1 MDGVMN
7 TQSLAFLLST
17 GRTDAGHG
25 GGPGGHYTF
34 GLSDASAPIRY
45 APLDERA

>member
-1 MDGVMN
+1 MDGLMD
-7 TQSLAFLLST
+7 TQSHAFLLST

-34 GLSDASAPIRY
+34 RLSDTLGPIRY
-45 APLDERA
+45 TFLGERA